1 MRPTVISSG
10 STRTSLPGAQA
21 RLDLGIPARD
31 FAYGFIGGVLPYK
44 GLETLIETF
53 LRLPGDDSW
62 LLLAGGGRHKPY
74 LNKIRKLAAG
84 HPRILDRI
92 VEPRVPTPDL
102 IRVLRASNAMV
113 LPFLATLSSG
123 TVTLALSESRPVI
136 APNLGCLPEV
146 ILPGGGLLYDPNR
159 PDGLL
164 EAMQEIQGWDLEEA
178 SRTALASI
186 QRYDWERIA
195 EITLEAYRR

>member
-1 MRPTVISSG
+1 M
-10 STRTSLPGAQA
+10 
-21 RLDLGIPARD
+21 
-31 FAYGFIGGVLPYK
+31 
-44 GLETLIETF
+44 
-53 LRLPGDDSW
+53 
-62 LLLAGGGRHKPY
+62 
-74 LNKIRKLAAG
+74 
-84 HPRILDRI
+84 
-92 VEPRVPTPDL
+92 
-102 IRVLRASNAMV
+102 
-113 LPFLATLSSG
+113 
-123 TVTLALSESRPVI
+123 I